1 MPIEDVFSI
10 SGRGTVATGR
20 VERGVATKGSEVEIL
35 GFGSKLKT
43 VLTGIGALAPSSYT
57 ALSDLP
63 TEMFH
68 KELERAEA
76 GDNMG
81 ALLRGIKREQ
91 IRRGQVL
98 AAPGSV
104 KSAKK
109 FLAQIYVSLL
119 LHESEG
125 QLANCL
131 ALGFDQGGR
140 WSLHS
145 FHGQLHASALPPYC

>member
-1 MPIEDVFSI
+1 
-10 SGRGTVATGR
+10 
-20 VERGVATKGSEVEIL
+20 
-35 GFGSKLKT
+35 
-43 VLTGIGALAPSSYT
+43 
-57 ALSDLP
+57 
-63 TEMFH
+63 MFH

-109 FLAQIYVSLL
+109 FLAQIYVCPPRFSDSVLYSPLL
-119 LHESEG
+119 PGL
-125 QLANCL
+125 
-131 ALGFDQGGR
+131 DQGRR

-145 FHGQLHASALPPYC
+145 LHAELQASVLRSHR